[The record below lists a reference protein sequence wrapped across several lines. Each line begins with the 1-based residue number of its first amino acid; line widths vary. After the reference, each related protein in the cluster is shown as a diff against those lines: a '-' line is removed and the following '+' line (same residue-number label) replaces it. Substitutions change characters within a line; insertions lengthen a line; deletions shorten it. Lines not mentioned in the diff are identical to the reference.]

1 MILLGDGPGGLVS
14 ARRACYTPYI
24 EYQYK
29 HTTKYKKGKGG
40 KARRRRNLRSA
51 PGTAMMYALE
61 DKQPVLAEDTFV
73 APTAVLVGDVQLAEQ
88 TGIWYGAVL
97 RADTA
102 AIRVGRGSNVQ
113 DNAVLHT
120 EPGQDVV
127 LGENVSVGHSAVVHA
142 GTVGDGTLIGMPAP
156 MLSGGRGG
164 NGCVVAGGWGAG
176 ARGHGEAGQDAGRG
190 RTGPDQG
197 PGGRKAGSGKPG
209 QRGPLPE
216 NGRPAPRRPHGGR
229 KK

>member
-1 MILLGDGPGGLVS
+1 
-14 ARRACYTPYI
+14 
-24 EYQYK
+24 
-29 HTTKYKKGKGG
+29 
-40 KARRRRNLRSA
+40 
-51 PGTAMMYALE
+51 MMYALE

-142 GTVGDGTLIGMPAP
+142 CTVGDGTLIGMHATL
-156 MLSGGRGG
+156 LSGCRVGK
-164 NGCVVAGGWGAG
+164 GCVIAAG
-176 ARGHGEAGQDAGRG
+176 ALV
-190 RTGPDQG
+190 
-197 PGGRKAGSGKPG
+197 PGGMEIPDRMLAVGVPARIKGPVGEKQAQASLANAAHYRKMAARHRAARAVEGKNEG
-209 QRGPLPE
+209 D
-216 NGRPAPRRPHGGR
+216 A
-229 KK
+229 